1 LGSRGGER
9 NADPVDESGINPMT
23 GSEANPEQETLFL
36 FDLQRLAENGL
47 RRGYTTGTCA
57 TAAVKAALLK
67 LVCHETPPEVHVTLP
82 DSLQYLAVPIDR
94 ISEEA
99 NGEVRADVIKDGGDD
114 PDQTHRAR
122 IFARVRRNG
131 KGQIVFQRDEG
142 VGVVTQPGLQLR
154 VGEPA
159 INPVPRKMMT
169 WAVHEVLGEGDGT
182 IDLGFDLQIG
192 CESGEE
198 IAKRTFNPRLGI
210 EGGISILGTTG
221 IVEPKS
227 TAAFEASIEVY
238 VRVALGDHPS
248 EIVVAPGNLG
258 QRFARSFLQLP
269 LKRVVQTANFM
280 GVALRCVDRTLEQND
295 HRLPRLWVVGHPGK
309 LAKILDDVYDTHSAQ
324 SRSAV
329 GAVCRIANHF
339 GICGVLLKA
348 MAQSR
353 TVEGQIELLRAQTFS
368 AEFWSLVEKSI
379 AAQISSMLKRV
390 DVVSVRLF
398 QMDGQP
404 LGGKE

>member
-1 LGSRGGER
+1 
-9 NADPVDESGINPMT
+9 MT
-23 GSEANPEQETLFL
+23 GSEPDPKNGFPTQ
-36 FDLQRLAENGL
+36 FDLKRLAENGL

-67 LVCHETPPEVHVTLP
+67 LVCNETAPEVNVTLP

-94 ISEEA
+94 IFEEA
-99 NGEVRADVIKDGGDD
+99 DGGVRADVIKDGGDD

-122 IFARVRRNG
+122 IFARVRRNEN
-131 KGQIVFQRDEG
+131 GQIVFQRGEG
-142 VGVVTQPGLQLR
+142 VGVVTQPGLQLKI
-154 VGEPA
+154 GEPA

-169 WAVHEVLGEGDGT
+169 HAVREVLDEGDGIT
-182 IDLGFDLQIG
+182 DLGFDLQIG

-238 VRVALGDHPS
+238 VRVALGDNPD

-258 QRFARSFLQLP
+258 QRFARSILHLP
-269 LKRVVQTANFM
+269 LKRVVQTANFI
-280 GVALRCVDRTLEQND
+280 GFAFRCVERALEENS
-295 HRLPRLWVVGHPGK
+295 HRLPKLWVIGHPGK
-309 LAKILDDVYDTHSAQ
+309 LAKILDGVYDTHSAQ

-329 GAVCRIANHF
+329 GAVCRIADHY
-339 GICGVLLKA
+339 GISGPLLES
-348 MAQSR
+348 MNQSR
-353 TVEGQIELLRAQTFS
+353 TVEGQIELLRAESFS
-368 AEFWSLVEKSI
+368 AEFWSLVESGI
-379 AAQISSMLKRV
+379 AAQISGLLRRV
-390 DVVSVRLF
+390 EVVSVRLF

-404 LGGKE
+404 LGEEG